1 MLQNTSPPRDID
13 AQARCFL
20 KKAKYLSHVHFPL
33 VLPCQVLAPHFHPRE
48 RFTEISRENPFHPQ
62 PPAGTPINLV
72 STKQLTGCQKRK
84 SDPRGYQMNTLL
96 ES

>member
-1 MLQNTSPPRDID
+1 MLS
-13 AQARCFL
+13 
-20 KKAKYLSHVHFPL
+20 KKSIIPFSGPL
-33 VLPCQVLAPHFHPRE
+33 PSSATLLVLAPHFHPRE

-96 ES
+96 EL

>member
-1 MLQNTSPPRDID
+1 MLS
-13 AQARCFL
+13 
-20 KKAKYLSHVHFPL
+20 KKSKIPFSCPL
-33 VLPCQVLAPHFHPRE
+33 PSGATLLVLAPHFHPRE

-72 STKQLTGCQKRK
+72 STKQLTGKKRK